1 MTANSRRVEFHDEV
15 LEGAIHRALKK
26 TTGDIS
32 IDDMRAIYNLD
43 LNDTAVQDI
52 SDLAH
57 CTNLEAL
64 ALENTRV
71 ATLAPLCS
79 CKELK
84 VLSIN
89 STEVEDLSPI
99 SGLTRL
105 RDLFVGKT
113 KVSNVSSVAKL
124 HRLRIVSFAY
134 SPVESITP
142 LMYVLEGGGLKM
154 GTVYLYATPLCD
166 HSRYVVAPSLR
177 AAGVDVRL

>member
-1 MTANSRRVEFHDEV
+1 VTANGRHVDFHDEV
-15 LEGAIHRALKK
+15 LEGAIRRAIKK
-26 TTGDIS
+26 TTGDIA

-43 LNDTAVQDI
+43 LNDTPVQDI

-64 ALENTRV
+64 ALQDTRV
-71 ATLAPLCS
+71 ATLEPLCY

-84 VLSIN
+84 ILSIN
-89 STEVEDLSPI
+89 GTEVKDLSPI
-99 SGLTRL
+99 GELTHL

-113 KVSNVSSVAKL
+113 RVSDVSSVAKL

-142 LMYVLEGGGLKM
+142 LMYVVEGGGLKM